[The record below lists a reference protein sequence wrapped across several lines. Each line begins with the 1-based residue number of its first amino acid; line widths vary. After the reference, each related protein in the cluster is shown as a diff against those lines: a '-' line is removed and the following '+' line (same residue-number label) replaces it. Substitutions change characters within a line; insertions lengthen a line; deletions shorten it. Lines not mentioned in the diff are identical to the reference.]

1 MSEVKVIGIGNDH
14 AAVDLKNEIKA
25 YLEEKGYKVVNYGTD
40 SSESCDYPVYGAK
53 VGNAVA
59 SGEVDAGVLICGTG
73 IGISIAANKVNG
85 VRAAVVS
92 EPVSA
97 RLTKEHNNANII
109 AFGARI
115 VGSEMAKAIVDAWL
129 DAEYIGSGRH
139 ERRVNMIEEE
149 AKEEFVDSISELS
162 KENNVTKRVIVYDG
176 MTMSELTEKLN
187 RSLKSTIAGKGDIF
201 ASYSLERGVDPY
213 LAVSIMLLETGC
225 NWSCSSL
232 MRRCNNVGG
241 QKGSPS
247 CDGGSYK
254 SYPSLDEGIKGF
266 IDNIADNYYAYGL
279 TTPEAMN
286 KKYAASNMWAI
297 KVNNYISSVKAK

>member
-97 RLTKEHNNANII
+97 RLTKRTQQCKHHCIRCKN
-109 AFGARI
+109 R
-115 VGSEMAKAIVDAWL
+115 W
-129 DAEYIGSGRH
+129 
-139 ERRVNMIEEE
+139 
-149 AKEEFVDSISELS
+149 
-162 KENNVTKRVIVYDG
+162 KRNG
-176 MTMSELTEKLN
+176 
-187 RSLKSTIAGKGDIF
+187 KS
-201 ASYSLERGVDPY
+201 
-213 LAVSIMLLETGC
+213 
-225 NWSCSSL
+225 N
-232 MRRCNNVGG
+232 RRCM
-241 QKGSPS
+241 
-247 CDGGSYK
+247 
-254 SYPSLDEGIKGF
+254 
-266 IDNIADNYYAYGL
+266 A
-279 TTPEAMN
+279 
-286 KKYAASNMWAI
+286 
-297 KVNNYISSVKAK
+297 

>member
-115 VGSEMAKAIVDAWL
+115 VGSETAKAIVDAWSN
-129 DAEYIGSGRH
+129 AEFQGGRH
-139 ERRVNMIEEE
+139 QTRIDMIHKIEE
-149 AKEEFVDSISELS
+149 
-162 KENNVTKRVIVYDG
+162 
-176 MTMSELTEKLN
+176 
-187 RSLKSTIAGKGDIF
+187 
-201 ASYSLERGVDPY
+201 
-213 LAVSIMLLETGC
+213 
-225 NWSCSSL
+225 
-232 MRRCNNVGG
+232 
-241 QKGSPS
+241 
-247 CDGGSYK
+247 
-254 SYPSLDEGIKGF
+254 
-266 IDNIADNYYAYGL
+266 
-279 TTPEAMN
+279 
-286 KKYAASNMWAI
+286 
-297 KVNNYISSVKAK
+297 

>member
-73 IGISIAANKVNG
+73 IGISIAANKING

-109 AFGARI
+109 GRQYHDIQA
-115 VGSEMAKAIVDAWL
+115 GSQNDRQTPWTACKLYAKAKDRYQWF
-129 DAEYIGSGRH
+129 RH
-139 ERRVNMIEEE
+139 AHQYVP
-149 AKEEFVDSISELS
+149 V
-162 KENNVTKRVIVYDG
+162 
-176 MTMSELTEKLN
+176 
-187 RSLKSTIAGKGDIF
+187 KG
-201 ASYSLERGVDPY
+201 
-213 LAVSIMLLETGC
+213 
-225 NWSCSSL
+225 W
-232 MRRCNNVGG
+232 
-241 QKGSPS
+241 
-247 CDGGSYK
+247 
-254 SYPSLDEGIKGF
+254 
-266 IDNIADNYYAYGL
+266 
-279 TTPEAMN
+279 
-286 KKYAASNMWAI
+286 KKYFCG
-297 KVNNYISSVKAK
+297 

>member
-40 SSESCDYPVYGAK
+40 SSESCDYPIYGAK
-53 VGNAVA
+53 V
-59 SGEVDAGVLICGTG
+59 GVLICGTG

-149 AKEEFVDSISELS
+149 AAK
-162 KENNVTKRVIVYDG
+162 Y
-176 MTMSELTEKLN
+176 
-187 RSLKSTIAGKGDIF
+187 
-201 ASYSLERGVDPY
+201 
-213 LAVSIMLLETGC
+213 
-225 NWSCSSL
+225 
-232 MRRCNNVGG
+232 
-241 QKGSPS
+241 
-247 CDGGSYK
+247 
-254 SYPSLDEGIKGF
+254 
-266 IDNIADNYYAYGL
+266 
-279 TTPEAMN
+279 N
-286 KKYAASNMWAI
+286 K
-297 KVNNYISSVKAK
+297 

>member
-25 YLEEKGYKVVNYGTD
+25 YLEEKGYKVINYGTD
-40 SSESCDYPVYGAK
+40 SSESCDYPIYGAK

-59 SGEVDAGVLICGTG
+59 SGEVD
-73 IGISIAANKVNG
+73 G

-139 ERRVNMIEEE
+139 ERRVNMIEEV
-149 AKEEFVDSISELS
+149 ASE
-162 KENNVTKRVIVYDG
+162 Y
-176 MTMSELTEKLN
+176 
-187 RSLKSTIAGKGDIF
+187 
-201 ASYSLERGVDPY
+201 
-213 LAVSIMLLETGC
+213 
-225 NWSCSSL
+225 
-232 MRRCNNVGG
+232 
-241 QKGSPS
+241 
-247 CDGGSYK
+247 
-254 SYPSLDEGIKGF
+254 
-266 IDNIADNYYAYGL
+266 
-279 TTPEAMN
+279 N
-286 KKYAASNMWAI
+286 K
-297 KVNNYISSVKAK
+297 